1 MSTAD
6 IKLSESTLNII
17 ENLAWRIAENHG
29 GRITANHLIPYL
41 PVSLDI
47 IKSCLKTMVD
57 GTSVISEEIDNITEF
72 EFSSYKNNG
81 IKTDRLTVNACVACD
96 SDISRKNNDI
106 ICSNCFETLKKELN
120 ILAEKMGWPAQA
132 VYEHEVL
139 YITSKHGLCQD
150 AGTLAGH
157 SRYTLRRMR
166 AKLERLSVDGY
177 TRQKLD
183 EVQGIVEYEFPDVK
197 YPRGLYNK
205 NMDIIT
211 TYPASVMEEV
221 QYKVTK
227 ILFSLGLILFIMLV
241 LAIFHVPFPLLILFL
256 IIVGPVTAITIWRHK
271 ERPDE

>member
-1 MSTAD
+1 MSSGD

-29 GRITANHLIPYL
+29 GKITANHLIPYL

-47 IKSCLKTMVD
+47 IKSCLETMVD
-57 GTSVISEEIDNITEF
+57 GTTVLSQEIDNITEF
-72 EFSSYKNNG
+72 EFTSYKNNAT
-81 IKTDRLTVNACVACD
+81 KDRELAVSACVACD
-96 SDISRKNNDI
+96 SDISRKKNEI
-106 ICSNCFETLKKELN
+106 ICSKCFETLKKELN

-132 VYEHEVL
+132 VYEHEIL
-139 YITSKHGLCQD
+139 YIASKHGVCQD

-166 AKLERLSVDGY
+166 TKLDRLSVDGY
-177 TRQKLD
+177 IRQKLN

-197 YPRGLYNK
+197 YPRRLYNK
-205 NMDIIT
+205 NMNIIT
-211 TYPASVMEEV
+211 TYPASIMEEV

-227 ILFSLGLILFIMLV
+227 ILFSIGLIFLIMLV
-241 LAIFHVPFPLLILFL
+241 LAIFHVPFPLLVLFL
-256 IIVGPVTAITIWRHK
+256 IITGPITAITIWRHK